1 MYFSLDIIHL
11 EGNYIIFHFWAIKK
25 VDFVTPA
32 IHQCPSSPSLT
43 A

>member
-11 EGNYIIFHFWAIKK
+11 EGPYIIFHLWAIQK
-25 VDFVTPA
+25 VDPLTPA
-32 IHQCPSSPSLT
+32 THQCPSSPSLT